1 MKLQAETIIKGNAQ
15 RTIVASRFELSL
27 FEERFNGARTTLKN
41 HDIQLWIEDEHDIT
55 IDKLKAY
62 VTITISIV

>member
-1 MKLQAETIIKGNAQ
+1 MRQLLKEICGYT
-15 RTIVASRFELSL
+15 SRFELSL

-62 VTITISIV
+62 VNHNHIDSNR